1 MRPFVLY
8 GSVFV
13 EFAGIA
19 MKLLSV
25 TKIWDK
31 GEHNAFTDLIEFQGR
46 LYCAFREGSAHVS
59 PDGGLRVLMSSD
71 AGRTWHSAAFIR
83 VAKGDLRDAR
93 LLVWQGQLYLF
104 GARTL
109 EGEPLQSLMWRSEDG
124 SQWQEAQ
131 PCADSGYWLWRV
143 IAAADCLYGVA
154 YRPGPD
160 GDVRLYRAS
169 AGQPLQ
175 GADFTS
181 LVAPLNQ
188 DGYVNESGLEFS
200 GGTLTC
206 LLRRDPVW
214 DERKLALLGK
224 AEAPFTDWR
233 WLELD
238 CRIGGPVAFRWRG
251 RLLAIVRLYDDK
263 VRTSLVE
270 ICETTGHV
278 AEHLALPSGGDT
290 SYAGVLMRAT
300 GDSDELWVSYYSSH
314 EGKTAI
320 YFASLL
326 LE

>member
-1 MRPFVLY
+1 
-8 GSVFV
+8 
-13 EFAGIA
+13 

-46 LYCAFREGSAHVS
+46 LYCAFREGAAHVS
-59 PDGGLRVLMSSD
+59 PDGSLRVLMSKNQGADWQSV
-71 AGRTWHSAAFIR
+71 ALIR
-83 VAKGDLRDAR
+83 VDVGDLRDAR
-93 LLVWQGQLYLF
+93 LLVWQQELFLF
-104 GARTL
+104 GARAI
-109 EGEPLQSLMWRSEDG
+109 EGEPLQSLMWRSQNGTD
-124 SQWQEAQ
+124 WLEAQ

-143 IAAADCLYGVA
+143 IAVADSLYGVA

-160 GDVRLYRAS
+160 GDVRLYRAT
-169 AGQPLQ
+169 PEETLC

-188 DGYVNESGLEFS
+188 LGYVNESGLEFS
-200 GGTLTC
+200 EDTLTC
-206 LLRRDPVW
+206 VLRRDPVW
-214 DERKLALLGK
+214 DERKLGMLGK
-224 AEAPFTDWR
+224 AKAPFTQWH

-263 VRTSLVE
+263 IRTSLVE

-290 SYAGVLMRAT
+290 SYAGVVLRSSAKA
-300 GDSDELWVSYYSSH
+300 DELKVSYYSSH